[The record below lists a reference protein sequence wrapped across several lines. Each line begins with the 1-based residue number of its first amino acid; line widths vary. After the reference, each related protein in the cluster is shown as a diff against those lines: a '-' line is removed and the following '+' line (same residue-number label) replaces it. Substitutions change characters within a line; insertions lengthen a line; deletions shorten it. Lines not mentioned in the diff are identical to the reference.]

1 MHNPSTFTPFKA
13 WKGMDQHLERLLMD
27 DYREFKCTPVM
38 QPLKVVVTTFSF
50 SFYYHQAHNY
60 SWMLVMGPWN

>member
-1 MHNPSTFTPFKA
+1 
-13 WKGMDQHLERLLMD
+13 MDQHLERLLMD